1 METRGNNNTDDIRIQ
16 GLLGGYLLNRSQ
28 NVPDTADDRHLDE
41 DTLNAFVEGRLSE
54 REATPMVN
62 HMVDCS
68 FCRHVTSELVRLDL
82 AFADEPVAIVQEA
95 AEPSRIAEVLNGI
108 LARIFGSR
116 DGSAVFA
123 HNEDEKEK
131 QEDEK
136 EEEPKD

>member
-1 METRGNNNTDDIRIQ
+1 MWPFQHVYKLGGNTKMETRGNNNTDDIRIQ

-82 AFADEPVAIVQEA
+82 AFADEPVAIIQEV
-95 AEPSRIAEVLNGI
+95 AEPSR
-108 LARIFGSR
+108 
-116 DGSAVFA
+116 
-123 HNEDEKEK
+123 
-131 QEDEK
+131 
-136 EEEPKD
+136 